1 MQLFRTEMIHFHP
14 PQRPL
19 AYGLRDGRL
28 RYGCRFARPRLAP
41 PNTLAEAARF
51 PAPEAIVVGTD
62 ETPAMDR
69 AA

>member
-19 AYGLRDGRL
+19 AYRLRGGRL
-28 RYGCRFARPRLAP
+28 RYGCRAARPRLAP
-41 PNTLAEAARF
+41 PDALAEAACF
-51 PAPEAIVVGTD
+51 PAPEAIVVD
-62 ETPAMDR
+62 ADATPAMDR